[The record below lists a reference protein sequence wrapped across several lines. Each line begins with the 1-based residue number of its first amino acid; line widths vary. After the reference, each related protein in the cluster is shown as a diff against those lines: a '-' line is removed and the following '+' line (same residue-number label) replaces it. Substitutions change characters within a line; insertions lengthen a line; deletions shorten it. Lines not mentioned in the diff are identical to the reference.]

1 MAAFL
6 LFLFVIYSFFW
17 SDFYQQNLYWIITN
31 NNCSIKSATKL
42 CVHGFRYHLKLGVGA
57 QLLPE
62 HRVITQ
68 RDLCE
73 GLNRLYALTGI
84 GLVGLLVVQ
93 LFEHTPTLG
102 THCWYPLNCSTLKQ
116 CCDLSDQCAFL
127 PSTSLRVLECT
138 KRHCRPLFT
147 VNGKVPKSCTER
159 FGREILAATQ
169 PQHIDHKLNWATL
182 ATQLRQTKTHSPP
195 QIGSIIEV
203 RKGGKGR
210 GAICVAWLAAR
221 TALNAEWKSRLLL
234 PSLCLDSAAGAKRN
248 QCRIL
253 VN

>member
-31 NNCSIKSATKL
+31 NNCSIKSAIKL
-42 CVHGFRYHLKLGVGA
+42 CVHGFRYHLKLGVVKGGTSW
-57 QLLPE
+57 PE
-62 HRVITQ
+62 HKVITQ

-73 GLNRLYALTGI
+73 GLNRLYALTRV
-84 GLVGLLVVQ
+84 GLVSLLVVQ
-93 LFEHTPTLG
+93 LFEHTPSLG
-102 THCWYPLNCSTLKQ
+102 THCWYPLNCSTLKH

-127 PSTSLRVLECT
+127 PSSSLRVLECT

-147 VNGKVPKSCTER
+147 VKGKVPKSCTWR
-159 FGREILAATQ
+159 FGREILAARQ

-182 ATQLRQTKTHSPP
+182 ATQLRQTKTHFPRSALH

-203 RKGGKGR
+203 RKGGEGKQY
-210 GAICVAWLAAR
+210 AWPGWPQGQPSMRSESLDSFSVS
-221 TALNAEWKSRLLL
+221 TLLL
-234 PSLCLDSAAGAKRN
+234 EPNGIN
-248 QCRIL
+248 
-253 VN
+253 VEF